1 MTSSPLT
8 ANDEVYAVWGYDAN
22 ENGTPDVE
30 EDGKYTLAYDGNA
43 INDGDQ
49 VAGVPDGGEIK
60 YVSGQVAVL
69 DTEEPTYTL
78 APATDDSAV
87 IPRPHRRAGDR
98 DAPQWRVRR

>member
-1 MTSSPLT
+1 MKFMPSG
-8 ANDEVYAVWGYDAN
+8 GYDAN

-69 DTEEPTYTL
+69 DTEEPTT
-78 APATDDSAV
+78 PWRQ
-87 IPRPHRRAGDR
+87 PRMTPL
-98 DAPQWRVRR
+98 

>member
-1 MTSSPLT
+1 M
-8 ANDEVYAVWGYDAN
+8 
-22 ENGTPDVE
+22 E

-87 IPRPHRRAGDR
+87 IPSPTDEPETPQVRKSPQRANLPQPILLRNPSLPRRAI
-98 DAPQWRVRR
+98 PP